1 MMVSSTLIFK
11 DVGQITQLGELLM
24 SCRYPGSSRI
34 YPGSPAMG
42 QLTRCQDGATSG
54 PQRFLKP
61 VVKVVLA
68 WALAQMLGPKIFGS
82 Q

>member
-1 MMVSSTLIFK
+1 
-11 DVGQITQLGELLM
+11 
-24 SCRYPGSSRI
+24 
-34 YPGSPAMG
+34 MG

-68 WALAQMLGPKIFGS
+68 WALAQRLGPNFSARSGYAADSRALILALLLVTISG
-82 Q
+82 